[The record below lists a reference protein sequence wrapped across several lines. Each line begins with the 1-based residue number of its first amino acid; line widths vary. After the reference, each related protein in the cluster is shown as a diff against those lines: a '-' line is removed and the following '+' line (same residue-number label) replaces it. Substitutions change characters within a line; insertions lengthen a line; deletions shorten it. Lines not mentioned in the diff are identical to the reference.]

1 MFIGVKTKILLTVLA
16 IVLLFTI
23 FSLVYFPSLQGRAL
37 LANYKSEV
45 QNQAKT
51 IALGASIALSEQ
63 NFKGLKTA
71 MDFVKENEE
80 LRFVTLIQ
88 KDTIWNADSTSYKV
102 EENTMVTFPEEN
114 TYRNDLVSNDSLII
128 MRAPFRTSIMDGEIM
143 LGVSTNSI
151 NIRQKKMRMTA
162 LLISGAIFLVG
173 MLIGLWLSRN
183 ISHPVQALR
192 KAAKRVGEGDLT
204 SEEKVVRRMKLENWL
219 SHLIIW

>member
-37 LANYKSEV
+37 HANYKSEV

-88 KDTIWNADSTSYKV
+88 KDTIWNADSTSYK
-102 EENTMVTFPEEN
+102 
-114 TYRNDLVSNDSLII
+114 YL
-128 MRAPFRTSIMDGEIM
+128 
-143 LGVSTNSI
+143 
-151 NIRQKKMRMTA
+151 Q
-162 LLISGAIFLVG
+162 
-173 MLIGLWLSRN
+173 
-183 ISHPVQALR
+183 
-192 KAAKRVGEGDLT
+192 
-204 SEEKVVRRMKLENWL
+204 
-219 SHLIIW
+219 